1 MRARRP
7 LRQALFVVALT
18 AGGLLGAACGGSP
31 SSGFANLGSTTTTTQ
46 RSSSPT
52 ATGGGSTASKY
63 KAALAYVDCMR
74 SRGVSNFPDPTSDGQ
89 IDVKFAFGGKDG
101 APVSSGIDR
110 MSPRFISADQACRP
124 LLPGGIP
131 TPAQNQQALAKDLKF
146 AKCMRSRG
154 VSNFPDPTDAGVV
167 HLIGVDQNSSQF
179 KSAQKVCDAL
189 VPGVYS
195 K

>member
-74 SRGVSNFPDPTSDGQ
+74 SRGVSNFPDPT
-89 IDVKFAFGGKDG
+89 
-101 APVSSGIDR
+101 
-110 MSPRFISADQACRP
+110 
-124 LLPGGIP
+124 
-131 TPAQNQQALAKDLKF
+131 N
-146 AKCMRSRG
+146 
-154 VSNFPDPTDAGVV
+154 AGVV
-167 HLIGVDQNSSQF
+167 HLIGVDQNSSQY
-179 KSAQKVCDAL
+179 KSAQNVCDAL